1 MGAPLPTPSP
11 PGGSVQRR
19 SGGLRP
25 TAASAERSELTRLR
39 VSAWRSLEIKGKCFP
54 RFFAPS
60 HGNKQE
66 GNPETMKT
74 VVAIAGAVFVL
85 FTAGD
90 MSKAA
95 SFDCTKAAT
104 KPEKLIC
111 SDPILS
117 TIDEQIDELY
127 RQVQAGASDKE
138 GLRKEQQNW
147 IKTQRDSCRDAS
159 CMVKACQKRAAA
171 LENTIH
177 QRMQEALKE
186 AELHFTFRGNPINPL
201 ALQQLS
207 PWISDSLPGAVAVD
221 IAGTA
226 ADTNQYSAEVEKS
239 EKGLITVKKSD
250 KKTGEESSFTYKY
263 LGRLANGK
271 GAHIVETWDWGGGSG
286 VFTHLL
292 LLNFRLDSE
301 YTGTGAPRERLVLT
315 RVGEIHLGDRFDG
328 LVTIK
333 PDQIVIG
340 ESNVIGEGSIKKS
353 PRVIPIR

>member
-1 MGAPLPTPSP
+1 
-11 PGGSVQRR
+11 
-19 SGGLRP
+19 
-25 TAASAERSELTRLR
+25 
-39 VSAWRSLEIKGKCFP
+39 
-54 RFFAPS
+54 
-60 HGNKQE
+60 
-66 GNPETMKT
+66 MKT
-74 VVAIAGAVFVL
+74 VVAIVGTVL
-85 FTAGD
+85 VIFTAGD

-117 TIDEQIDELY
+117 TIDGQIDELY
-127 RQVQAGASDKE
+127 RQVQKSASDKE
-138 GLRKEQQNW
+138 GSRKEQQNW
-147 IKTQRDSCRDAS
+147 IKTQRDSCRDVS
-159 CMVKACQKRAAA
+159 CMVKACQKRVAA

-207 PWISDSLPGAVAVD
+207 PWLADNLPGAVAVD
-221 IAGTA
+221 VAGTA
-226 ADTNQYSAEVEKS
+226 ADTNQYFAEVEKS
-239 EKGLITVKKSD
+239 EKGLISVKKSD
-250 KKTGEESSFTYKY
+250 EKTGEKSSFTYKY

-271 GAHIVETWDWGGGSG
+271 GAHVVETWYWGGGSG

-301 YTGTGAPRERLVLT
+301 YTDTGASRERLVLT
-315 RVGEIHLGDRFDG
+315 RVGEIHPGDRFDG
-328 LVTIK
+328 LITIK

-340 ESNVIGEGSIKKS
+340 ESNVIGDGNVKKP